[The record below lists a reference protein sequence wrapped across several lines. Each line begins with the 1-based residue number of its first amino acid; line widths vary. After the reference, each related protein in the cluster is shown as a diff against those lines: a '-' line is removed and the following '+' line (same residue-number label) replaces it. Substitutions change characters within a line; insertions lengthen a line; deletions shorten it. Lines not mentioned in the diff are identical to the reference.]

1 MMVTPRSIA
10 MGFVGRMDLA
20 HPSAADR
27 LAIKTSG
34 FSFRQTFRANFSTF
48 RIFKF
53 GHKEERLAQIT
64 TGLGKPHP
72 GDTIP
77 LLKSSEFDVPG
88 P

>member
-1 MMVTPRSIA
+1 MLISYKLEANWEIRSTSLTAQFTITDD
-10 MGFVGRMDLA
+10 GLFICGK
-20 HPSAADR
+20 PSVPT
-27 LAIKTSG
+27 IT
-34 FSFRQTFRANFSTF
+34 NF

-77 LLKSSEFDVPG
+77 LLKSPEFDVPG